1 MLGALLGKTQVVY
14 ALLGFGKEKR
24 PPVGVGHL
32 LGSGQAGGFSPPAAW
47 SPGPSLDQSE
57 VGGDQSEV
65 GGDQSGVGGDQS
77 GVGGASVGPCRPQ
90 PQPEPC

>member
-1 MLGALLGKTQVVY
+1 MLGAQRGLLGKTQVVY

-24 PPVGVGHL
+24 PSVGVGHL
-32 LGSGQAGGFSPPAAW
+32 LGSGQAGGFSPPPAW
-47 SPGPSLDQSE
+47 SPGPWLDQSK
-57 VGGDQSEV
+57 V

-77 GVGGASVGPCRPQ
+77 EVGGASVGPCRPQ